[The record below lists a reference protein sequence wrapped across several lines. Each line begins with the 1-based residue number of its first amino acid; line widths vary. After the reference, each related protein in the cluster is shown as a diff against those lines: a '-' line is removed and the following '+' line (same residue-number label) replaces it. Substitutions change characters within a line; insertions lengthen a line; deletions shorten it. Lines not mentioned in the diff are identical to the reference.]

1 MTAKFRIQNRIR
13 FTLFVVASIILFT
26 VTINFALDLNTAS
39 SSTKQEYTQVKVVS
53 GDTLWSIADTYMPD
67 NPDIRKSV
75 YQLCQLNDINADELY
90 AGMTILVQIFN

>member
-53 GDTLWSIADTYMPD
+53 GDTLWSIADTYMHD

-75 YQLCQLNDINADELY
+75 YQLCQLNNINADELY
-90 AGMTILVQIFN
+90 AGMTILVPICN